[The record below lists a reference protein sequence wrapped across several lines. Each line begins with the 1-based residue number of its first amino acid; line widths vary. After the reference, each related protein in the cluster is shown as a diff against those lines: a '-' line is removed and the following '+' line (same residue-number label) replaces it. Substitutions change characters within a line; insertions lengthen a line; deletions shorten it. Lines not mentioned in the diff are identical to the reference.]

1 MQVKKFMSLSG
12 DLKGA
17 LDWESATEK
26 LISESIV
33 KENETLMDIAAKDAE
48 ALGMSL
54 QEFLQKFT
62 VQFDDP
68 EFERKED
75 DVIVRCQWRFVPR
88 KPL

>member
-1 MQVKKFMSLSG
+1 MQAKKFMSLSG
-12 DLKGA
+12 DLEGA
-17 LDWESATEK
+17 LDWESATKK

-33 KENETLMDIAAKDAE
+33 KEEETLMKIAAKDAE

-68 EFERKED
+68 EFERKGD

-88 KPL
+88 KLL

>member
-12 DLKGA
+12 DLEGA

-33 KENETLMDIAAKDAE
+33 KENETLMNIAAKDAE

-68 EFERKED
+68 EFERKGD

>member
-12 DLKGA
+12 DLERA
-17 LDWESATEK
+17 LDWESATEE

-33 KENETLMDIAAKDAE
+33 KENETLMNIAAKDAE

-54 QEFLQKFT
+54 QEFLQKYT

-68 EFERKED
+68 EVERKGD